1 MKCPV
6 SPKRNSSLRMQ
17 KKDTQAI
24 DIDFLNEE
32 IEKFNHENHKSPDA
46 TPEKPPK
53 SPKKNIAGNMFKR
66 VSTAMGE
73 INTDLLNDILFED
86 ELHTNTESKPNTNIL
101 LKSPKRN
108 TSMRILKKD
117 LSSNLNGLKD
127 LNDNFLNNNEFDD
140 ENFNLNPNQIK
151 SSPKNKNI
159 SESKVKE
166 SNDTS
171 SGSGKKGMV
180 CPPSPKKNI
189 PQKIKN
195 KDNELDK
202 KVNSNINELDD
213 FDIILDNDIQPKS
226 KTTNFSASPKDKNKS
241 RTSGL
246 DDITETLGDLELE
259 SNESTPS
266 TRNKR
271 KNLTDNS
278 YKQESPRNAVIACP
292 SSPKKGISS
301 KIKNKTEAYMK
312 DLNDISNTNTHSS
325 QTQKEVKSAIIT
337 QCPQSPKRNT
347 STRIQ
352 QKDASALKNKIITK
366 SSSSML
372 LDNDNFYTLDKP
384 INSDDDDNVDN
395 VEVIKK
401 NSKNKMQED
410 SRQSDFYSLSGSSP
424 NLQEKFNNLE
434 SKMKT
439 IEQELKITKVT
450 LDNKNKEF
458 DRSLNEK
465 HMLESKLILMEEKN
479 HSLTNETK

>member
-1 MKCPV
+1 
-6 SPKRNSSLRMQ
+6 
-17 KKDTQAI
+17 
-24 DIDFLNEE
+24 
-32 IEKFNHENHKSPDA
+32 
-46 TPEKPPK
+46 
-53 SPKKNIAGNMFKR
+53 
-66 VSTAMGE
+66 
-73 INTDLLNDILFED
+73 
-86 ELHTNTESKPNTNIL
+86 
-101 LKSPKRN
+101 
-108 TSMRILKKD
+108 
-117 LSSNLNGLKD
+117 
-127 LNDNFLNNNEFDD
+127 
-140 ENFNLNPNQIK
+140 
-151 SSPKNKNI
+151 
-159 SESKVKE
+159 
-166 SNDTS
+166 
-171 SGSGKKGMV
+171 
-180 CPPSPKKNI
+180 
-189 PQKIKN
+189 
-195 KDNELDK
+195 
-202 KVNSNINELDD
+202 
-213 FDIILDNDIQPKS
+213 
-226 KTTNFSASPKDKNKS
+226 
-241 RTSGL
+241 
-246 DDITETLGDLELE
+246 
-259 SNESTPS
+259 
-266 TRNKR
+266 
-271 KNLTDNS
+271 
-278 YKQESPRNAVIACP
+278 
-292 SSPKKGISS
+292 
-301 KIKNKTEAYMK
+301 MK